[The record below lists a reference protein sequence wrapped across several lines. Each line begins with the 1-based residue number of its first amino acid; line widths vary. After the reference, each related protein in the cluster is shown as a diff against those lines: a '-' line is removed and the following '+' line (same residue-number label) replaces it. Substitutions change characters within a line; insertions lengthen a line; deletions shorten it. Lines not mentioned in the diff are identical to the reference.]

1 MGNSIKMH
9 LRQKIL
15 LNSFNLKKVK
25 ILITRPNLSLK
36 YRSLYKKIVQL
47 FKTKFL
53 YDFPFESIE
62 CGPQCTLVT
71 GSAVTRGRGRGTGE
85 S

>member
-1 MGNSIKMH
+1 MK
-9 LRQKIL
+9 KIL
-15 LNSFNLKKVK
+15 SLLQLLGYKPQELKRLLYG
-25 ILITRPNLSLK
+25 ISL
-36 YRSLYKKIVQL
+36 
-47 FKTKFL
+47 
-53 YDFPFESIE
+53 ESIE